1 MRSNIFTPTLLAI
14 CAAGLTAASPVLAQ
28 AQDQQRK
35 RQPAWPCAGTV
46 DAAHVRTAEATGGV
60 VMLLKPAEIAGAAA
74 ESSASMRHDQ
84 VVFRGSGE
92 FADGAHEFEI
102 ALDSTIES
110 AYIFASIQC
119 LEDVTIVGPAGDVVR
134 SDRAGLEY
142 HAFEAMR
149 LFTIREPAP
158 GLWRVRLTGRGFLT
172 LIVKARST
180 LRLTGVSFADAGIG
194 LTREPKPQRLGI
206 TVTGTAGPL
215 AFEFVSQAAETI
227 APLDLTLETETETQR
242 TYGGEVTPPTAAF
255 RMSVTGLDPQG
266 FRFQRVQKQ
275 LVVTER

>member
-1 MRSNIFTPTLLAI
+1 MLSNILTPSLISI
-14 CAAGLTAASPVLAQ
+14 CAAVVIAPSPVLAQ

-35 RQPAWPCAGTV
+35 RQPGWPCAGTV

-60 VMLLKPAEIAGAAA
+60 VMLLKPGEITGAAA
-74 ESSASMRHDQ
+74 NPQRRCATITSSF
-84 VVFRGSGE
+84 VGSGQ

-102 ALDSTIES
+102 PLDSTIES

-134 SDRAGLEY
+134 SDRAGLDY

-158 GLWRVRLTGRGFLT
+158 GLWRVRVTGRGFLT
-172 LIVKARST
+172 LIVKARTT

-194 LTREPKPQRLGI
+194 LTREPKPQRLEA
-206 TVTGTAGPL
+206 TVTGAAGPL
-215 AFEFVSQAAETI
+215 AFEFVSQGAERLRRSTS
-227 APLDLTLETETETQR
+227 PSKTRPRRSGPTPVRSRRQR
-242 TYGGEVTPPTAAF
+242 LRSAC
-255 RMSVTGLDPQG
+255 Q
-266 FRFQRVQKQ
+266 
-275 LVVTER
+275 